1 MVLLGARVYPPAVAR
16 ILPFVYFALL
26 AAEAVGLALV
36 YAVLQPASSSL
47 FNVALGTVGLVSMV
61 VMLVYSIA
69 RRSKTL
75 RGWARL
81 STWLH
86 LHIFLG
92 VQGVLLVF
100 FHCVPMLYREGH
112 AALLNPGILN
122 LIAVAIV
129 FFSGLFGRY
138 LYAQVPKTLGGQ
150 HMAIKALEEE
160 LSQLQGVP
168 NEVATLW
175 AGAPARGGVFAVVGS
190 DFQRRSALR
199 RLDAMGLEP
208 QVHALAARRVT
219 LEWQKAVL
227 GGAQGVFRLWIVL
240 HRPLALAMYFLSF
253 VHIALALM
261 FTPSLRFW

>member
-1 MVLLGARVYPPAVAR
+1 MARF
-16 ILPFVYFALL
+16 LPFVYFALL
-26 AAEAVGLALV
+26 AAEAIGLTAV
-36 YAVLQPASSSL
+36 YAVLRPESSSL
-47 FNVALGTVGLVSMV
+47 LNVALGSIGLASMV

-69 RRSKTL
+69 RRSKLL

-92 VQGVLLVF
+92 LQGVLLVF

-122 LIAVAIV
+122 LIAVSVV

-150 HMAIKALEEE
+150 HLAIRELEEE
-160 LSQLQGVP
+160 LKQLDSQVP
-168 NEVATLW
+168 REVHALW
-175 AGAPARGGVFAVVGS
+175 ASAPQRGGVFAIVGS
-190 DFQRRSALR
+190 DMQRRGALR
-199 RLDAMGLEP
+199 KLNSMGLEP
-208 QVHALAARRVT
+208 EVRALAARRVT

-227 GGAQGVFRLWIVL
+227 GGAQGIFRLWILL
-240 HRPLALAMYFLSF
+240 HRPLAIAMYFLSF